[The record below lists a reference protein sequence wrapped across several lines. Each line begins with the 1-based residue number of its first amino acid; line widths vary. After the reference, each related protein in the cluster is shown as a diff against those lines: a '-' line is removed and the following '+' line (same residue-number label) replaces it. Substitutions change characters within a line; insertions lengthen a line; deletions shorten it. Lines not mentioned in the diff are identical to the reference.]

1 MSMRH
6 KHLAEIAV
14 SQGPRRR
21 ARPLSTREVAVPGAF
36 GVFAAAARL
45 VERATRRR

>member
-1 MSMRH
+1 MRH
-6 KHLAEIAV
+6 KHLAEIGMA
-14 SQGPRRR
+14 QGPRRR
-21 ARPLSTREVAVPGAF
+21 ARPVSSRDAAGPSAF